1 MRRWFTAV
9 VVLLGM
15 AGTGLAAAAPAAS
28 AASTTCLVVDT
39 NANHS
44 YASLQD
50 AVNAAAAGDT
60 LFVKGTCTGAIT
72 ISKNLTIDG
81 HSASSTK
88 TATLNGGRHD
98 SVLTINNSGVNVTLN
113 TLIITNGGALLGGGI
128 LNGGT
133 VTLNGSTITGN
144 TTGEDGGGGIYN
156 DGGTVTL
163 NGSTVSNN
171 TANGDGGGIV
181 NDGTVTMSWT
191 STVHDNTA
199 IQGEGGG
206 ICNSSRG
213 TLVGAVAGV
222 NVYNNTPDDIFNG
235 LC

>member
-133 VTLNGSTITGN
+133 VTLNGSTVSNN
-144 TTGEDGGGGIYN
+144 TASIFGGGGITN
-156 DGGTVTL
+156 VVGTVTL

>member
-15 AGTGLAAAAPAAS
+15 AGTGLAAVAPAAS
-28 AASTTCLVVDT
+28 AASTACLVADT
-39 NANHS
+39 NADHS
-44 YASLQD
+44 YTSLQD
-50 AVNAAAAGDT
+50 AVDAAAPGDT
-60 LFVKGTCTGAIT
+60 LFVKGTCTGTTT
-72 ISKNLTIDG
+72 ISKNLTISG
-81 HSASSTK
+81 QSASGTK
-88 TATLNGGRHD
+88 TATLKGGRQG
-98 SVLTINNSGVNVTLN
+98 SVLTINNSGGSVTLN

-144 TTGEDGGGGIYN
+144 TT
-156 DGGTVTL
+156 
-163 NGSTVSNN
+163 S
-171 TANGDGGGIV
+171 GDGGGILSR
-181 NDGTVTMSWT
+181 GTVIMSGT

-206 ICNSSRG
+206 ICNSSSG
-213 TLVGAVAGV
+213 TLVGAVAGA
-222 NVYNNTPDDIFNG
+222 NVYNNAPDNIFNG